1 MLLQASILGELG
13 AISFPFTLNLFC
25 SKVVFVLPMRHQ
37 FEINRGQAKKADPRN
52 CLFTKIK
59 ERKLHA
65 CLYSTTDARN
75 IKETTLLLSSL
86 RNKESVISHLFT
98 FE

>member
-25 SKVVFVLPMRHQ
+25 SKVVFVLPMQHQ
-37 FEINRGQAKKADPRN
+37 FEINRG
-52 CLFTKIK
+52 
-59 ERKLHA
+59 KLHA

-75 IKETTLLLSSL
+75 IKETTLMLSSL

>member
-52 CLFTKIK
+52 CLFTKRK

-65 CLYSTTDARN
+65 CLYSTTDTRN
-75 IKETTLLLSSL
+75 IKRNDAVVVKPQEQRKCDFTPFET
-86 RNKESVISHLFT
+86 
-98 FE
+98 